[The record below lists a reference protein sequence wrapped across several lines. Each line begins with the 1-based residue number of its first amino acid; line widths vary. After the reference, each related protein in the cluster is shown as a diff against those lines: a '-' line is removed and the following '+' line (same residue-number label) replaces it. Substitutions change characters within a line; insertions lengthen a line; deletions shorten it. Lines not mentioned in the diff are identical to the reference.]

1 MRKKLSLPETKKNTM
16 TTVSNELA
24 KVVLAVV
31 VIKYLFELFQIIEE
45 IGFRVMRSLS
55 GCVSRLCVC
64 SPPLT

>member
-45 IGFRVMRSLS
+45 IG